1 MEINWKDG
9 TTTKVV
15 DGKIVTYEK
24 ELEYIKYNSHKTLP
38 AMLKGFAKQRNTTP
52 LSKINQDVY
61 KEALRVVRLYQESQQ
76 TDTNHQRF
84 KGVSKST
91 TLSGAGISWRLH
103 NVLCYNKKR
112 FFGADID
119 DGMEDVS
126 WDSFL
131 DKTLVSDLSKI
142 DLIKFKRTETVGK
155 KTIQE
160 LKDLCDCAGVQ
171 LK

>member
-61 KEALRVVRLYQESQQ
+61 KEALRVVRLYQELKVYLNPLRCQG
-76 TDTNHQRF
+76 R
-84 KGVSKST
+84 VSLVDYT
-91 TLSGAGISWRLH
+91 MYYVII
-103 NVLCYNKKR
+103 KR
-112 FFGADID
+112 G
-119 DGMEDVS
+119 
-126 WDSFL
+126 FL
-131 DKTLVSDLSKI
+131 GQIWKTLVG
-142 DLIKFKRTETVGK
+142 TVF
-155 KTIQE
+155 
-160 LKDLCDCAGVQ
+160 
-171 LK
+171 

>member
-15 DGKIVTYEK
+15 DGKIVTYKK

-91 TLSGAGISWRLH
+91 TLSGAGISWRLQ
-103 NVLCYNKKR
+103 NVLCDNKKR

-119 DGMEDVS
+119 DVTWS
-126 WDSFL
+126 SFL

-142 DLIKFKRTETVGK
+142 DLIKFKRTRYVGK

>member
-1 MEINWKDG
+1 MEI
-9 TTTKVV
+9 TQCTMLF
-15 DGKIVTYEK
+15 K
-24 ELEYIKYNSHKTLP
+24 E
-38 AMLKGFAKQRNTTP
+38 
-52 LSKINQDVY
+52 
-61 KEALRVVRLYQESQQ
+61 
-76 TDTNHQRF
+76 
-84 KGVSKST
+84 
-91 TLSGAGISWRLH
+91 
-103 NVLCYNKKR
+103 R

-119 DGMEDVS
+119 DVS

-142 DLIKFKRTETVGK
+142 DLIKFKRAETVGK

>member
-15 DGKIVTYEK
+15 DRKIVTYEK

-76 TDTNHQRF
+76 TDMNHQRF

-91 TLSGAGISWRLH
+91 TLSGAGISCRLH
-103 NVLCYNKKR
+103 NVLCYNKER
-112 FFGADID
+112 FFGAD
-119 DGMEDVS
+119 MEDVS
-126 WDSFL
+126 WNSFL

-142 DLIKFKRTETVGK
+142 DLIKFKRTEGVGK
-155 KTIQE
+155 KTVQE

>member
-1 MEINWKDG
+1 MTQER
-9 TTTKVV
+9 
-15 DGKIVTYEK
+15 YEE
-24 ELEYIKYNSHKTLP
+24 ELDYIRNNTHKSLP

-61 KEALRVVRLYQESQQ
+61 KEALRIVRLYQESQQ

-119 DGMEDVS
+119 DVS

-142 DLIKFKRTETVGK
+142 DLIKFKRTISVGK
-155 KTIQE
+155 KTVQE